1 MRKFLP
7 LLGMTLVAI
16 SALAQDAKRFD
27 LQLADA
33 DLTAATQMLSLRSGL
48 DLQFVF
54 KPSDKPYGRITLNL
68 TGVSVD
74 EAMKFICES
83 AGAICRKDIAT
94 GVWIIGHPSDFPV
107 EPIIAPPTVFEKP
120 APKITT
126 KIHLKNY
133 DPKQMIDLLYG
144 HEIDTAGEWK
154 ALEKFRGFAIPGAN
168 FQAPPSVNMLSTS
181 PQGIGTPGVDN
192 GIQIPGGVDQR
203 RGGLG
208 AGGGAGGQLGG
219 GQGGV
224 PGQGGGGN
232 QGGGAGQGNIDLQ
245 GGEGFVPDGIEQISY
260 DPTDNSIIVRGTD
273 SAIQELERMIAR
285 FDVQPRQVEIKVEFV
300 TTSNSLDQSFGIDW
314 LFQRGAV
321 LIGTAP
327 GAQARSSDPFF
338 VNFATGGLTTRL
350 RALLLEGYGTVVNA
364 PFVRTPNNQPATIF
378 QTIQTWIFLNQSTVT
393 TVGVIQTVQPVQVA
407 AQSFLQVKP
416 RINADDTITISIA
429 PQLSEFGQV
438 RRGPD
443 GSEIP
448 DILSQGIQ
456 VTTIVKNGETV
467 VLGGLNR
474 KQETNT
480 FQRFPILSEIP
491 IIGNLFRSSARRINN
506 QELLIFITPRIVEPD
521 GSYSGG

>member
-7 LLGMTLVAI
+7 LIGMTLIAV

-33 DLTAATQMLSLRSGL
+33 DLTAATQMLALRSGL

-54 KPSDKPYGRITLNL
+54 RPSDKPYGRITLNL
-68 TGVSVD
+68 TAVSVD
-74 EAMKFICES
+74 EAMKHITLA
-83 AGAICRKDIAT
+83 AGAIAKKDVG
-94 GVWIIGHPSDFPV
+94 GVWVIGHPEDFPV
-107 EPIIAPPTVFEKP
+107 EPAAAAPLVVERPEP
-120 APKITT
+120 RITT
-126 KIHLKNY
+126 KIKLKNY
-133 DPKQMIDLLYG
+133 DPKQMIDLLFGY
-144 HEIDTAGEWK
+144 EIDTAGEWR
-154 ALEKFRGFAIPGAN
+154 ALEKFKALAVPGMGFNVP
-168 FQAPPSVNMLSTS
+168 QTVNMVSSS
-181 PQGIGTPGVDN
+181 PQGVSGN
-192 GIQIPGGVDQR
+192 NEIQIPGGVDQR

-208 AGGGAGGQLGG
+208 AGGGGGAGQLGG
-219 GQGGV
+219 GQ
-224 PGQGGGGN
+224 
-232 QGGGAGQGNIDLQ
+232 QGGGAGQGTPGGAGGQGNIDLQ
-245 GGEGFVPDGIEQISY
+245 GGEGFVPDGIDQISY

-273 SAIQELERMIAR
+273 SAIQELERLIAR
-285 FDVQPRQVEIKVEFV
+285 FDVRPRQVEIKVEFV
-300 TTSNSLDQSFGIDW
+300 TTSNSLENSFGIDW

-321 LIGTAP
+321 LIGNVP
-327 GAQARSSDPFF
+327 GAQARSGDPFF

-378 QTIQTWIFLNQSTVT
+378 QSIQTVIFLSQSTIT
-393 TVGVIQTVQPVQVA
+393 NVGVIQTVNPVPIT
-407 AQSFLQVKP
+407 AQSILQVKP

-429 PQLSEFGQV
+429 PTLAEFGQV

-448 DILSQGIQ
+448 DLLQQGIQ
-456 VTTIVKNGETV
+456 VTTIVENGETV

-491 IIGNLFRSSARRINN
+491 IIGNLFRSTARRINN

>member
-1 MRKFLP
+1 
-7 LLGMTLVAI
+7 MTLVALT
-16 SALAQDAKRFD
+16 ALAQDAKRFD

-33 DLTAATQMLSLRSGL
+33 DLTAATQMLALRSGL

-74 EAMKFICES
+74 EAMKFICEA
-83 AGAICRKDIAT
+83 AGAVCKKDA
-94 GVWIIGHPSDFPV
+94 GSNVWVIGHPGDFPV
-107 EPIIAPPTVFEKP
+107 EPVTAPPLVVEKP
-120 APKITT
+120 APKITS

-133 DPKQMIDLLYG
+133 DPKQMIDLLFGY
-144 HEIDTAGEWK
+144 ELDALGEWR
-154 ALEKFRGFAIPGAN
+154 ALEKFRGFAIPGVNLQVPTA
-168 FQAPPSVNMLSTS
+168 VNMVNTS
-181 PQGIGTPGVDN
+181 PQGFGGGPLPTPGGN
-192 GIQIPGGVDQR
+192 EIQVPGGANQR

-208 AGGGAGGQLGG
+208 AGGGGGAGQIGG

-224 PGQGGGGN
+224 PGQGGQAG
-232 QGGGAGQGNIDLQ
+232 QGQGQGNIDLQ
-245 GGEGFVPDGIEQISY
+245 GGEGFVPEGIEQISY

-273 SAIQELERMIAR
+273 SAIQELERLIAR

-300 TTSNSLDQSFGIDW
+300 TTSNSLDRNFGIDW
-314 LFQRGAV
+314 LFQRGQV
-321 LIGTAP
+321 LIGNLP
-327 GAQARSSDPFF
+327 GTQARSTDPFF

-364 PFVRTPNNQPATIF
+364 PFVRTPNNQPATVF
-378 QTIQTWIFLNQSTVT
+378 QSITTWIFLNQSQVT
-393 TVGVIQTVQPVQVA
+393 TVGVINTVTPVPVQA
-407 AQSFLQVKP
+407 TSFLQVKP

-429 PQLSEFGQV
+429 PQLAEFGQI

-448 DILSQGIQ
+448 DLLQQGIQ

-521 GSYSGG
+521 GSVSGGG

>member
-7 LLGMTLVAI
+7 LIGMTLVAL

-33 DLTAATQMLSLRSGL
+33 DLTAATQMLALRSGL

-74 EAMKFICES
+74 EAMAFIAEA
-83 AGAICRKDIAT
+83 AGAKAKKNDG
-94 GVWIIGHPSDFPV
+94 GVWVIGHPEDFPV
-107 EPIIAPPTVFEKP
+107 EPVAAPPLVVERP
-120 APKITT
+120 EPKITT
-126 KIHLKNY
+126 KIKLKNY
-133 DPKQMIDLLYG
+133 DPKQMIDLLFGY
-144 HEIDTAGEWK
+144 EIDTAGEWK
-154 ALEKFRGFAIPGAN
+154 ALERFKQLAVPTSGF
-168 FQAPPSVNMLSTS
+168 SVPMTPNMVSAS
-181 PQGIGTPGVDN
+181 PQGISGGND
-192 GIQIPGGVDQR
+192 IQIPGGADQR

-208 AGGGAGGQLGG
+208 GGGGAGQLGG
-219 GQGGV
+219 G
-224 PGQGGGGN
+224 GQGGFG
-232 QGGGAGQGNIDLQ
+232 QGGAGQGGQGGQGGGQGNIDLQ

-273 SAIQELERMIAR
+273 SAIQELERLIAR
-285 FDVQPRQVEIKVEFV
+285 FDVRPRQVEIKVEFV
-300 TTSNSLDQSFGIDW
+300 TTSNSLENSFGIDW

-321 LIGTAP
+321 LIGNTP
-327 GAQARSSDPFF
+327 GTQARAGDPFF

-378 QTIQTWIFLNQSTVT
+378 QSIQTVIFLSQTTVT
-393 TVGVIQTVQPVQVA
+393 NVGVIQTVQPFPIT
-407 AQSFLQVKP
+407 AQSVLQVKP

-429 PQLSEFGQV
+429 PTLAEFGQV

-448 DILSQGIQ
+448 DLLQQGIQ
-456 VTTIVKNGETV
+456 VTTIVENGETV

-491 IIGNLFRSSARRINN
+491 IIGNLFRSTARRLNN